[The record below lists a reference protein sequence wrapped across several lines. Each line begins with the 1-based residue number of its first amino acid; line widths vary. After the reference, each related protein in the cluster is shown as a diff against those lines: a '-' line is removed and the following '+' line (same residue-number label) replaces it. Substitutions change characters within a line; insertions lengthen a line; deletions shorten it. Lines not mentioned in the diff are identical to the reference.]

1 MNRAA
6 NEAGHS
12 RKAGTGIPVSRGEG
26 PRKRH
31 PHLRTAGVNRTSREN
46 TEGSRPVMVTC
57 SPLIWNRV
65 GRVASGGLRLQ
76 PPPLKQAEGTGDEGE
91 DRAHASGVDLGDGAG
106 TADRTCE
113 TETDGAVIVVR
124 IDR

>member
-1 MNRAA
+1 
-6 NEAGHS
+6 
-12 RKAGTGIPVSRGEG
+12 
-26 PRKRH
+26 
-31 PHLRTAGVNRTSREN
+31 
-46 TEGSRPVMVTC
+46 MVTC

-76 PPPLKQAEGTGDEGE
+76 PATLKQTESTGDEGE
-91 DRAHASGVDLGDGAG
+91 DTAHAGGVDLGDGAG
-106 TADRTCE
+106 TADRTGQ